1 MLYIRTGK
9 PGHGK
14 TLNTLREVDQKAH
27 AEGRTVYFHNING
40 LQPEQLKASWFKFDD
55 PEKWFELPNDAIIV
69 VDEAQ
74 GWFGSRDPRARP
86 PEHITRFETMR
97 HNGHEVHL
105 VTQDP
110 RYLDVHL
117 RRLCNG
123 HVHYWRVFKSQQL
136 LRFESEAVIEKV
148 EVKTSFKDADKKTLR
163 LDKKYFGVY
172 TSTNAAHHF
181 QAKLPTKFLL
191 AMLVIFGAAF
201 MVYRVYERYEQ
212 GQQATLA
219 ASAEALAETQTGMVE
234 QVKTSVGALINPVGE
249 SAGKQ
254 ALSTDQYLALRTPRV
269 PDVPSSAPIYDEL
282 TKPQSYPRLSCVMSS
297 DPNYIDRNAKRYR
310 VVKAAEKAFIC
321 ECFTQQGT
329 WHKTSFAY
337 CKNTV
342 ERGAFDPALPDR
354 NARTTAMRER
364 QPQQQP
370 VKDMRTQEEPA
381 GVRFTS
387 VPYEKGEF
395 LW

>member
-14 TLNTLREVDQKAH
+14 TLNTLREVDEKAH

-40 LQPEQLKASWFKFDD
+40 LQPELLKAAWYKFDD
-55 PEKWFELPNDAIIV
+55 PEKWYELPHDAIIV

-74 GWFGSRDPRARP
+74 GWFGGRDPRSRP

-136 LRFESEAVIEKV
+136 LRFESEVVIEKV

-172 TSTNAAHHF
+172 TSTNAKHHF
-181 QAKLPTKFLL
+181 QAKLPTKFIM
-191 AMLVIFGAAF
+191 AVLVIFGAAF

-219 ASAEALAETQTGMVE
+219 ASTETTTQAPAGMVE
-234 QVKTSVGALINPVGE
+234 QVKSSVGALINPVG
-249 SAGKQ
+249 AADRK
-254 ALSTDQYLALRTPRV
+254 ALTADQYFAMRTPRV
-269 PDVPSSAPIYDEL
+269 PDIPSSAPIYDEL

-297 DPNYIDRNAKRYR
+297 DPNYIDRNSKRFR

-329 WHKTSFAY
+329 WHKTTFSY

-354 NARTTAMRER
+354 NARAERMPRENQPR
-364 QPQQQP
+364 PQQPMETAQ
-370 VKDMRTQEEPA
+370 QEP
-381 GVRFTS
+381 TS
-387 VPYEKGEF
+387 TVVNVVPYEKGKF

>member
-14 TLNTLREVDQKAH
+14 TLNTIKEVDKKAH
-27 AEGRTVYFHNING
+27 AEGRVVYFHNING
-40 LQPEQLKASWFKFDD
+40 LQPEQLKASWYKFDD
-55 PEKWFELPNDAIIV
+55 PEKWFELPNDSIIV

-74 GWFGSRDPRARP
+74 GWFGGRDPRARP

-97 HNGHEVHL
+97 HSGHEVHL
-105 VTQDP
+105 ITQDP

-148 EVKTSFKDADKKTLR
+148 EVKSSFKDADKKTIR

-172 TSTNAAHHF
+172 TSTQGQHHF
-181 QAKLPTKFLL
+181 QAKMPTKFIM
-191 AMLVIFGAAF
+191 AMLVISAAVF
-201 MVYRVYERYEQ
+201 LSYRFYERY
-212 GQQATLA
+212 QQKL
-219 ASAEALAETQTGMVE
+219 ETQVAALQTPQDQASSAGVVD
-234 QVKTSVGALINPVGE
+234 QVKTSVGSLINPVT
-249 SAGKQ
+249 SKPGKK
-254 ALSTDQYLALRTPRV
+254 ALSLDEYLAARVPRI

-297 DPNYIDRNAKRYR
+297 DEGYIERNAERYR
-310 VVKAAEKAFIC
+310 VIRTAEKAYIC
-321 ECFTQQGT
+321 ECFTQQGS
-329 WHKTSFAY
+329 WHKTTFAY

-342 ERGAFDPALPDR
+342 ERGVFDPARPDPG
-354 NARTTAMRER
+354 ARPDLQQANN

-370 VKDMRTQEEPA
+370 QQPQQAPQSITVTQI
-381 GVRFTS
+381 
-387 VPYEKGEF
+387 PYEKGRF